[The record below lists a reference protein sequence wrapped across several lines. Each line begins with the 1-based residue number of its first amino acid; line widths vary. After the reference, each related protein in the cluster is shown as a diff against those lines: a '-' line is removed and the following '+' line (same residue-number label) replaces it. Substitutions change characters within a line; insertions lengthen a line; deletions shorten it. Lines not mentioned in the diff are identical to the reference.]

1 MRKILNLKHK
11 LRKSFSLLLFKFCGN
26 PQKNLERINS
36 IKNMYRGRRAFI
48 VCNGPSL
55 RSADLD
61 KIALNG
67 DISIASNKIDKIFVQ
82 TKWRPT
88 LYTITDEIYQFS
100 LLSTINRIP
109 AKYKFLRKTSYIK
122 TIKARGNCIFLDTDG
137 DVKYLE
143 SPLLVSD
150 ISGKVPSIATV
161 TYVMF
166 EILLHLGISEIYII
180 GCDNSYAMEVT
191 KDGKRISNN
200 TQSYFAGSDNKDMQI
215 AAQTWQMNIAYDY
228 MRKYAD
234 LNCIKVFNATRGG
247 HLEAFEKI
255 DFDTLF

>member
-26 PQKNLERINS
+26 PRNNLERINS
-36 IKNMYRGRRAFI
+36 IKNVYRGRRAFI

-55 RSADLD
+55 RGGDLD

-67 DISIASNKIDKIFVQ
+67 DISIASNKIDKIFDQ

-88 LYTITDEIYQFS
+88 LYTITDESYQF
-100 LLSTINRIP
+100 LLLPTINRIP

-122 TIKARGNCIFLDTDG
+122 TIKAQGNCIFIDTDG

-191 KDGKRISNN
+191 KDGRRVSNN
-200 TQSYFAGSDNKDMQI
+200 TPSYFVGSDTKDMQI

-234 LNCIKVFNATRGG
+234 QNGIKVFNATRGG
-247 HLEAFEKI
+247 HLEAFERI
-255 DFDTLF
+255 NFDTLF